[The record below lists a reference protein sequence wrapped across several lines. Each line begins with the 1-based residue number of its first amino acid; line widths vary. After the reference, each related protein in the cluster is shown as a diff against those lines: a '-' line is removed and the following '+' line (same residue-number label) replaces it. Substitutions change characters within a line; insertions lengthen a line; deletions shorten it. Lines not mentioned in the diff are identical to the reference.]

1 MSSDSS
7 SLLLAEVNTWNV
19 DALRLFCRKRNLKV
33 SGNKAELDARV
44 FAASEMGIPVQP
56 SANELITRTETEKAR
71 LLIAP
76 DKTQM
81 PDPLSLKD
89 NWLCESDGLTSWP
102 PIFLSDIT
110 VFLMKEHPGKDVDLH
125 QRVLNEYKEG
135 KAFRLFDSGFLKEV
149 EYNGVSVDSDYCF
162 MKARCTHSMS
172 IHDVPHTSWVCAA
185 KKSGE
190 IASAYCT
197 CVAGM
202 SSSCIHVTALL
213 FRVEAANRN
222 GLTNPACTS
231 RECSWNVPQQS
242 SKVKPTRICDINWTA
257 SKLNKEPTRPTVDI
271 RRSLFEAHTER
282 VQLSDEQKRK
292 HAYDCLKDVLP
303 ESSFVIMAKAE
314 FGSEELEEVI
324 LEMAEDPVLVD
335 ITQKQLSTADIEAIE
350 KATIGQ
356 SGNENWKLYRKG
368 KITASNFHRVYTRVD
383 TLKTRGGDATKLVET
398 LQGLNVPSENV
409 TALKYGRNME
419 HIAKQ
424 KFVKM
429 FEKKHKAAQC
439 RECGLFIDEQHQFLG
454 ATPDLLL
461 ECACCGKGVLEIK
474 CPYSIVN
481 DIPSAENLP
490 YLEMSG
496 GSERLKENH
505 AYFDQIQGQMAITK
519 RNWCYF
525 YVYTQKG
532 QYIEKIDFNLAY
544 WEKIKSNLVWFYEK
558 YVVAA

>member
-7 SLLLAEVNTWNV
+7 SLSLAEVNTWNV

-33 SGNKAELDARV
+33 SGNKAELVARV

-197 CVAGM
+197 CVAGL
-202 SSSCIHVTALL
+202 VL
-213 FRVEAANRN
+213 
-222 GLTNPACTS
+222 
-231 RECSWNVPQQS
+231 
-242 SKVKPTRICDINWTA
+242 
-257 SKLNKEPTRPTVDI
+257 
-271 RRSLFEAHTER
+271 
-282 VQLSDEQKRK
+282 
-292 HAYDCLKDVLP
+292 CL
-303 ESSFVIMAKAE
+303 
-314 FGSEELEEVI
+314 
-324 LEMAEDPVLVD
+324 
-335 ITQKQLSTADIEAIE
+335 
-350 KATIGQ
+350 
-356 SGNENWKLYRKG
+356 Y
-368 KITASNFHRVYTRVD
+368 
-383 TLKTRGGDATKLVET
+383 
-398 LQGLNVPSENV
+398 
-409 TALKYGRNME
+409 
-419 HIAKQ
+419 
-424 KFVKM
+424 
-429 FEKKHKAAQC
+429 C
-439 RECGLFIDEQHQFLG
+439 
-454 ATPDLLL
+454 
-461 ECACCGKGVLEIK
+461 GVL
-474 CPYSIVN
+474 
-481 DIPSAENLP
+481 L
-490 YLEMSG
+490 
-496 GSERLKENH
+496 
-505 AYFDQIQGQMAITK
+505 
-519 RNWCYF
+519 
-525 YVYTQKG
+525 
-532 QYIEKIDFNLAY
+532 
-544 WEKIKSNLVWFYEK
+544 
-558 YVVAA
+558 